1 MRAMQLLMLGFA
13 VTALTRP
20 VSGQAKRTEVCFEL
34 AEAQRLTLDAET
46 LPLVQAQLEHQ
57 RALTT
62 VRESQVRSLE
72 SANASVS
79 EAAAKATKAALLDG
93 APKML
98 STVQISASTLSLR
111 TIL

>member
-1 MRAMQLLMLGFA
+1 M
-13 VTALTRP
+13 ALTRP
-20 VSGQAKRTEVCFEL
+20 VSGQSKKTEVCFEL

-57 RALTT
+57 RALTV

-79 EAAAKATKAALLDG
+79 EAAAKATKAIQEDRESRPDPLKWFVVGG
-93 APKML
+93 AAGVL
-98 STVQISASTLSLR
+98 VG
-111 TIL
+111 TILTVAIVEAFR